1 MERKRRGRGR
11 GGGEER
17 TNFEFGAGCEDLAE
31 GRVKHCSPQKIGNT
45 VSAFR
50 DARGREPGEGEK
62 EERKGKEENSTR
74 LSRIPHANSRNF
86 LNITRNPSKKGTHD
100 DPPLLEGRFAPG
112 FLGDLGGEDLGVD
125 GRARVGGNGWA
136 SEGDNVSLRMKER
149 SERRRGRDATGNVV
163 VGRRVPAG
171 DEFLLLLV
179 LDVVVFLRRR

>member
-1 MERKRRGRGR
+1 MEQVVRISPKAESSTVLHKKSEILSALSETQEVENQVRERR
-11 GGGEER
+11 
-17 TNFEFGAGCEDLAE
+17 
-31 GRVKHCSPQKIGNT
+31 
-45 VSAFR
+45 
-50 DARGREPGEGEK
+50 
-62 EERKGKEENSTR
+62 RKGKEENSTR
-74 LSRIPHANSRNF
+74 LSRIPHANSRNL

-112 FLGDLGGEDLGVD
+112 FLGNLGGEDLGVD

-136 SEGDNVSLRMKER
+136 SEGDNVSLRMRER